1 MTGTQYEVF
10 SWKSL
15 CTAAVTVHLLHIAG
29 IVSLGALQPCIGPH
43 PSCHAGKSCPPNTG
57 VQSFVSA
64 FSAFLLSVF
73 FPRFSRFLTI
83 GEESTEKSA
92 CEKSVQFTSD
102 DGGVQQGDTALY
114 SSARPNCCRRLAD
127 WKIVGVVS
135 HGARVRFPSSAVIFS
150 TRDSFPSTCKS
161 ERASTNSFGNSGSN

>member
-15 CTAAVTVHLLHIAG
+15 CTAALTVHLLHIAG
-29 IVSLGALQPCIGPH
+29 IVSLGAFQPCIGPH

-102 DGGVQQGDTALY
+102 DGGVQQGD
-114 SSARPNCCRRLAD
+114 R
-127 WKIVGVVS
+127 
-135 HGARVRFPSSAVIFS
+135 
-150 TRDSFPSTCKS
+150 
-161 ERASTNSFGNSGSN
+161 